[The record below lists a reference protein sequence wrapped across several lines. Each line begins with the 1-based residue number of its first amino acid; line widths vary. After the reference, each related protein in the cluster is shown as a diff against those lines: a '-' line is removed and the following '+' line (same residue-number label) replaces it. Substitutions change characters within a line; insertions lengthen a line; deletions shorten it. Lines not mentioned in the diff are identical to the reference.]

1 MQGMFVE
8 DYKCLECINYI
19 MKLLTKFIWSEFL
32 DYYAFEC
39 LRANVSFGILLER
52 IYIINYEYLNF
63 EICKRSF
70 NW

>member
-39 LRANVSFGILLER
+39 LRANVFLENFSKQYISFIMN
-52 IYIINYEYLNF
+52 I
-63 EICKRSF
+63 
-70 NW
+70 